1 MDFCR
6 TYSQLYVDGLQRKI
20 DELNELLDLE
30 LPIDVVFR
38 NGTNRKGTK
47 LRSLAY
53 RIRAIESV
61 RHINIDTIS
70 SNIIKDLYL
79 TTSYESL
86 K

>member
-6 TYSQLYVDGLQRKI
+6 TYSQLYVDNLQRKI

-38 NGTNRKGTK
+38 NGTK